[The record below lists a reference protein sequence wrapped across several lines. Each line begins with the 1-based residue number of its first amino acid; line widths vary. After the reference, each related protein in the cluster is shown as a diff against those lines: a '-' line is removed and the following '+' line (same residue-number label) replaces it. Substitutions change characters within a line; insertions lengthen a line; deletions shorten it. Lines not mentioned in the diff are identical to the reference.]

1 MKIKIEVD
9 MTPQEML
16 ELFEGNVESLQKA
29 MINLFM
35 QSVPKAGST
44 DSNVMEFWQTMA
56 KQSQKMFEQYQKNF
70 TEPK

>member
-9 MTPQEML
+9 MTPEEML

-35 QSVPKAGST
+35 QSVPQADSA

>member
-35 QSVPKAGST
+35 QSVPQAGST
-44 DSNVMEFWQTMA
+44 DSNVMEFWQSMA

>member
-1 MKIKIEVD
+1 MKINIEVD

-35 QSVPKAGST
+35 QSVPQAGST

-56 KQSQKMFEQYQKNF
+56 TQSQKMFEQYQKNF
-70 TEPK
+70 TDPK

>member
-35 QSVPKAGST
+35 QSVPQAGST

>member
-70 TEPK
+70 TDPK